1 MGLALLVLFLVV
13 PFVELYVIIQVGHV
27 LGVVPTLALL
37 VAISMLGAS
46 LCKREGLA
54 VVRRIQEQLAERR
67 LPGVALLDG
76 ALVLLAGA
84 LLLTP
89 GFITDAVGVLLLLP
103 PVRAAMRAVATRRM
117 ARRAEIV
124 VYQRG
129 QPYE

>member
-54 VVRRIQEQLAERR
+54 VVRRIQEQVAERR

-89 GFITDAVGVLLLLP
+89 GFITDAVGLLLLLP
-103 PVRAAMRAVATRRM
+103 PVRAGGRLILKRALLRRVAVTTTL
-117 ARRAEIV
+117 
-124 VYQRG
+124 YG
-129 QPYE
+129 G

>member
-1 MGLALLVLFLVV
+1 MLLVLFLVV

-27 LGVVPTLALL
+27 LGVVPTIALL
-37 VAISMLGAS
+37 VVISLLGAS

-54 VVRRIQEQLAERR
+54 VIRRIQEQLAERR

-89 GFITDAVGVLLLLP
+89 GFVTDGVGLLLLLP
-103 PVRAAMRAVATRRM
+103 PVRAG
-117 ARRAEIV
+117 ARRILKRALLRRV
-124 VYQRG
+124 VVTTTL
-129 QPYE
+129 YES

>member
-1 MGLALLVLFLVV
+1 VLFLVV

-54 VVRRIQEQLAERR
+54 VIRRIQDQLAERR

-89 GFITDAVGVLLLLP
+89 GFVTDGIGLLLLLP
-103 PVRAAMRAVATRRM
+103 PVRAG
-117 ARRAEIV
+117 ARRILKRALLRRV
-124 VYQRG
+124 VVTTTL
-129 QPYE
+129 YES

>member
-1 MGLALLVLFLVV
+1 MSLALLVLFLVV
-13 PFVELYVIIQVGHV
+13 PFVELYVIIQMGHV

-37 VAISMLGAS
+37 VVISMLGAS

-54 VVRRIQEQLAERR
+54 VIRRIQEQLAERR

-89 GFITDAVGVLLLLP
+89 GFLTDAVGLLLLLP
-103 PVRAAMRAVATRRM
+103 PVRAGGRRIL
-117 ARRAEIV
+117 RRALLRRV
-124 VYQRG
+124 VVTTTL
-129 QPYE
+129 YEG

>member
-1 MGLALLVLFLVV
+1 VGLALLVLFLVV

-54 VVRRIQEQLAERR
+54 VVRRIQEQVAERR

-89 GFITDAVGVLLLLP
+89 GFITDAVGLLLLLP
-103 PVRAAMRAVATRRM
+103 PVRAGGRLILKRALLRRVAVTTTL
-117 ARRAEIV
+117 
-124 VYQRG
+124 
-129 QPYE
+129 YEG